1 MQTSQQTKLRTFI
14 KTKAT
19 QVHRHRQVGFS
30 GLFGEGPPTPSKQR
44 YAQLTCFAYTMMRT
58 LFSPTSLSLSLSH
71 SFWLTLS
78 YTCELS
84 KAIQKCWSWT
94 NRKTDRQT
102 GLKATKRFFLSFL
115 YLTNVWLESTAE
127 AGWVH
132 PRIKLVD
139 HILRALGQNVL
150 FVKKKK

>member
-58 LFSPTSLSLSLSH
+58 LFSPTSLSLSLV
-71 SFWLTLS
+71 LANTLLHMWVVEG
-78 YTCELS
+78 YS
-84 KAIQKCWSWT
+84 KMLKLNKQK
-94 NRKTDRQT
+94 DRQT
-102 GLKATKRFFLSFL
+102 DWFKGNQKVFSFFFVLNKCLVRIYSWSWLGTPKNKTCRSHFEGVRSKCSF
-115 YLTNVWLESTAE
+115 
-127 AGWVH
+127 
-132 PRIKLVD
+132 R
-139 HILRALGQNVL
+139 
-150 FVKKKK
+150 